1 LNWGRAPRTGPPR
14 DIDDQTFV
22 QGWATWDT
30 ETLKPI
36 RSIDVA
42 GRPDGILNDAYNHR
56 VYLFSHAAPNATVI
70 DSATGALLG
79 TIDPSRSSRP

>member
-1 LNWGRAPRTGPPR
+1 
-14 DIDDQTFV
+14 
-22 QGWATWDT
+22 
-30 ETLKPI
+30 LKPI